1 MSIISINRVSMGI
14 VPFEDLK
21 RENFFRGEGMGEKV
35 SPREIWGWRRDF
47 ILYPTFFYYIFSQ
60 FFKTRITELAT

>member
-1 MSIISINRVSMGI
+1 MSIISINRVSTGI

-47 ILYPTFFYYIFSQ
+47 ILRSAEMPS
-60 FFKTRITELAT
+60 LNS